1 MIEIIRPDTEIDFL
15 GLQGPFGYASMA
27 AVALCILGAAII
39 GPTYGID
46 FKGGTEIIIQ
56 FDKDMNT
63 EQVREA
69 MSQTPAQ
76 PDKVQRYGPKGSNEF
91 MIQSRAVSIVGP
103 KLEENAGPDDT
114 SAEAIVGK
122 IKDVTEIAEWNW
134 SEDNPDRLDLTFPEG
149 ASVDRQAVLS
159 SVEELGLSKLEFTR
173 ESTGAIPRYVMRFQG
188 LQPSIEEAL
197 KENVPEAYNPDK
209 EGSKAKIE
217 RLETV
222 GPRVGEQLRNSGI
235 LSIIVALFCILIY
248 IGFRFDLRYAPGAV
262 AALGHD
268 VVIAVGFFTF
278 TGLEISLPIIAAL
291 LTIVGYSL
299 NDTIV
304 VFDRIRENMETAG
317 TTPIADITNRSIN
330 ETLSRT
336 LITSITTLLAVV
348 AIAALA
354 TGLIQNFAIALI
366 VGVIIGTYS
375 SVFVA
380 SPVMLKTDEFMDDWR
395 EARQKAEEAESS
407 AVV

>member
-15 GLQGPFGYASMA
+15 GLQGPFGYASTA
-27 AVALCILGAAII
+27 AVVLCILAAAVI

-46 FKGGTEIIIQ
+46 FKGGTEIIVQ
-56 FDKDMNT
+56 FDKNLNT
-63 EQVREA
+63 DEVREA

-76 PDKVQRYGPKGSNEF
+76 PDKVQRYGAEGSTEF
-91 MIQSRAVSIVGP
+91 MIQSRAVSVVGP
-103 KLEENAGPDDT
+103 RLQENAGEDDV

-122 IKDVTEIAEWNW
+122 IKDVSELEEWNW
-134 SEDNPDRLDLTFPEG
+134 SEDNPDRLDLTFPKG
-149 ASVDRQAVLS
+149 SQVDRQAIMS
-159 SVEELGLSKLEFTR
+159 SVEKLGLDELELKR
-173 ESTGAIPRYVMRFQG
+173 DSTGEIQRYVMRFQG

-197 KENVPEAYNPDK
+197 KQAVPDAFNPDAS
-209 EGSKAKIE
+209 ETKAKIK

-262 AALGHD
+262 SALFHD

-317 TTPIADITNRSIN
+317 TTPIADITNVSIN

-336 LITSITTLLAVV
+336 LITSLTTLLAVV
-348 AIAALA
+348 AIAILA

-366 VGVIIGTYS
+366 VGVVIGTYS

-380 SPVMLKTDEFMDDWR
+380 SPVMLKTDEFMEDWR
-395 EARQKAEEAESS
+395 EARDKAEEAESS